1 MKKILAIILALVS
14 LVGITAMGASAQVEA
29 QEKEPLKFGDD
40 VKFKILQISDI
51 QDRIIFR
58 PLTKMFIE
66 DLLEKE
72 KPDLVVLT
80 GDNIAP
86 GCPKIDWY
94 IEKTID
100 NFMKIFEERKVPVAI
115 VYGNHDADRNCM
127 TKEEQWEVYESYDC
141 FVGVGD
147 SEELTGYGTYYLP
160 VMSSD
165 GEEQKFTLWFFDSQM
180 DNEENDLGGYGC
192 VAKDQIDW
200 YIKTEKALTA
210 ENGGKIIPSF
220 AFQHIIL
227 PEVYDV
233 LYKVGETDPETGK
246 VTELEAE
253 GAYFK
258 EHIIDWYGT
267 HYAFPE
273 KYADK
278 DTFLSENCCPPRY
291 SNGQADALVDYG
303 KVLGI
308 AVGHDHKNS
317 FVIPYKG
324 LDIVQTPTA
333 SFGAYGD
340 DNRGA
345 RVITLDE
352 SDLSDY
358 ETDVIFFR
366 DYYDL
371 SDEKL
376 YNQYVFNSD
385 YEKYSIGDR
394 LKAMVKYYWLKIT
407 D

>member
-1 MKKILAIILALVS
+1 MKKTLALILALIMSVS
-14 LVGITAMGASAQVEA
+14 FVIVAAAQGG
-29 QEKEPLKFGDD
+29 EKEPLKFGDD
-40 VKFKILQISDI
+40 GKFKILQISDI

-72 KPDLVVLT
+72 NPDLVVLT

-86 GCPKIDWY
+86 GCPQLDWY
-94 IEKTID
+94 IKKNID
-100 NFMKIFEERKVPVAI
+100 NFMKIFEEKKVPVAI

-233 LYKVGETDPETGK
+233 LYKVGETDEETGE
-246 VTELEAE
+246 VIPFEAE
-253 GAYFK
+253 GATYLK
-258 EHIIDWYGT
+258 GQIVDWYGT

-273 KYADK
+273 KYADE
-278 DTFLSENCCPPRY
+278 DTCFGETCCPPRY

-317 FVIPYKG
+317 FVVPYKG

-333 SFGAYGD
+333 SFGSYGD
-340 DNRGA
+340 INRGA
-345 RVITLDE
+345 RVIVLDE

-371 SDEKL
+371 EDEKL

-385 YEKYSIGDR
+385 GAGFSVGDR